1 MKFKEMSWEE
11 LEKDF
16 REKLN
21 RYTSRE
27 LADSLE
33 KYKTGEKIM
42 KVKLKVREDINLKIL
57 ENYGFKKEIY
67 KRPTHK
73 YECGGGDEDY
83 YTEIVWVYDNWI
95 NICEVLEKRENSDWI
110 HPNEERDL
118 YIYPSDYDM
127 GVSDEMLVKIY
138 DLIKDGLIVKE
149 EHNGR

>member
-16 REKLN
+16 IEKLN

-57 ENYGFKKEIY
+57 EN
-67 KRPTHK
+67 
-73 YECGGGDEDY
+73 
-83 YTEIVWVYDNWI
+83 
-95 NICEVLEKRENSDWI
+95 
-110 HPNEERDL
+110 
-118 YIYPSDYDM
+118 
-127 GVSDEMLVKIY
+127 
-138 DLIKDGLIVKE
+138 
-149 EHNGR
+149 